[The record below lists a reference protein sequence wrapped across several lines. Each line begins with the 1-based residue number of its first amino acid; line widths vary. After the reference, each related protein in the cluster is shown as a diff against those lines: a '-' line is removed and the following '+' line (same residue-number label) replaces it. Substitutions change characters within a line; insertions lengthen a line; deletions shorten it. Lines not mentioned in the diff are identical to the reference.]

1 MTSSRSIKS
10 LILVIV
16 FLPAVGYA
24 KLPKPEKLPADSVF
38 LVGEELYREGRFRKA
53 VAYLNHFV
61 LNYPVKAKVA
71 LAQYHLADSY
81 YRLKRFQEAS
91 VEYEFLYKQFSTS
104 PFAEEAQLK
113 AAQATFEISEPYYRE
128 QHLTL
133 DSRRMAED
141 FLTRYPNSE
150 FSSQARDLL
159 VRIENKLAR
168 KELEAAKLYFKFK
181 EYEAAIM
188 MLEYTVGTYPLA
200 SKVNAEINYYL
211 ALSKAK
217 LGEEEEAQAV
227 LEELL
232 ENPKWSK
239 KAQKALDRLAKDK

>member
-1 MTSSRSIKS
+1 MFIA
-10 LILVIV
+10 L
-16 FLPAVGYA
+16 LPLAGFA
-24 KLPKPEKLPADSVF
+24 KLPKPQKLPADSVF
-38 LVGEELYREGRFRKA
+38 LAGEELYKEGRFRKA

-61 LNYPVKAKVA
+61 LNYPVKAEVA
-71 LAQYHLADSY
+71 MAQYHLADSY

-91 VEYEFLYKQFSTS
+91 VEYEFLYKQFPTS

-128 QHLTL
+128 QKLTL

-141 FLTRYPNSE
+141 FLTSYPNSE

-159 VRIENKLAR
+159 ARIENKLAR

-200 SKVNAEINYYL
+200 HEINAEINYYL
-211 ALSKAK
+211 ASSKAK
-217 LGEEEEAQAV
+217 LGEKEEAEAI